1 MTKNIIV
8 AVVIGILVLGVGAI
22 LLVQN
27 RATDQTQQTTESS
40 QIQQANPLSATVDLA
55 AQNNSGEQGT
65 ATLTALEKG
74 KTKVVLNLT
83 GDPQDVTQP
92 AHIHSGSC
100 ANLGGVLY
108 PLTFPVNGVSE
119 TTLDVDLTEDILN
132 KLPLAVN
139 VHKSVAEANIY
150 VSCGDIGASASGSGT
165 NSTTPTAVPTIED
178 RRRGA
183 DKPED

>member
-1 MTKNIIV
+1 MTKNIIF
-8 AVVIGILVLGVGAI
+8 AAAIGIFVLGVGAI
-22 LLVQN
+22 LLAQN
-27 RATDQTQQTTESS
+27 RAADQTKQTTESP
-40 QIQQANPLSATVDLA
+40 QIQQAAPLSITVDLA

-65 ATLTALEKG
+65 AILTALGQG

-83 GDPQDVTQP
+83 GAPQDIPQP
-92 AHIHSGSC
+92 AHIHNGSC

-108 PLTFPVNGVSE
+108 PLTFPANGVSE

-132 KLPLAVN
+132 RLPLSVN

-150 VSCGDIGASASGSGT
+150 VSCGDIGAPA
-165 NSTTPTAVPTIED
+165 TPTAAPTIED